1 VSEYASRARGS
12 SSSPDN
18 DEDDRDCSDDWS
30 DSEEGSLM
38 EFEDDDL
45 GELWANLDL
54 EVTLP
59 YGHVMENKSAK
70 DWRKA
75 ERNRALGYT
84 GTSKRTQ
91 QQKVKEAWDQADFC
105 EKVKTSW
112 APSYY
117 SVIIIHLL

>member
-45 GELWANLDL
+45 GEL
-54 EVTLP
+54 
-59 YGHVMENKSAK
+59 
-70 DWRKA
+70 
-75 ERNRALGYT
+75 
-84 GTSKRTQ
+84 
-91 QQKVKEAWDQADFC
+91 
-105 EKVKTSW
+105 
-112 APSYY
+112 
-117 SVIIIHLL
+117 